1 MTTTVYDKRLFLL
14 DAYALIFRSYY
25 AFIKNP
31 RVTSRGMNT
40 SAVFGFLL
48 TLEDLLVRQKPTHI
62 AVVFDPPGPTFRN
75 AIYPAYKANRDA
87 TPEDIKIA
95 VPYIKRL
102 LDAYRIPV
110 IEVQGF
116 EADDV
121 IGTLAHK
128 AAEEG
133 YTAFMMTPDKDF
145 AQLVTDR
152 VMMYRPGRGGGEAE
166 VWGIKEIE
174 REYGVG
180 PGNITDLLGLMG
192 DASDNIPGAPGIG
205 PKTACKLI
213 REFGSIETLLGRTA
227 ELQGRQ
233 KDILEQNREQILL
246 SKRLAT
252 IEQDVPVEFRHEE
265 LHRHE
270 IDIDALRRLYE
281 ELEFRTLA
289 SRLPSSGSRSQTFGA
304 SVGEQ
309 PLSSAPGGGL
319 SATASPASDLSSA
332 SDAANRAQAP
342 PSASPGDAQTQTSA
356 ASEGSPSEQDFFAPL
371 RQPSE
376 ETQGNLFG
384 DNTLAGGSSFAT
396 INTTPH
402 SYAIAETREQSEAL
416 AAKLSTLSDFCFDT
430 ETTSL
435 DPLNTQLVALAF
447 SWGKGTGTL
456 LWLPPERNAA
466 DDLLEPLRKVF
477 ENETIRKT
485 GQNLKFDIQVL
496 SGYGISVKGILFDT
510 MMAHYLLEPDM
521 RHNMDLLAAKYLN
534 YEPVHIEELIGE
546 RGPRQK
552 NMRDVEKERVKE
564 YSVEDADVTWQL
576 REIFAPLLNQQGL
589 DTLAE
594 EIEMPLIR
602 VLAAMEREGILI
614 DESVLKNYAVTLRET
629 ILRLE
634 QEIYTLAGQEF
645 NISSPKQLG
654 DILFVRL
661 RLDDKA
667 RLTKTRQYRTDEEV
681 LQRLTGK
688 HNVIEKVL
696 EYRGLKK
703 LLSTYVEAL
712 PALIDPRTGRIHT
725 TYNQAVASTG
735 RLSSTNPNLQ
745 NIPVRDA
752 EGREI
757 RKAFIPGRGKI
768 FLSADY
774 SQIELRLMAHLS
786 GDSAMIADFLSGQD
800 IHSATASKIFGVPLS
815 EVTRE
820 MRSRAKT
827 ANFGIIYGI
836 SAFGLSERLNIG
848 RKEAK
853 ELIDGYFN
861 SYPGVRKYMDDS
873 ISKARESGFVTT
885 MFGRRRYLPDIHS
898 RNQVVR
904 GNAERNAIN
913 APLQGSAADIIKIA
927 MVRIAGRLAKELP
940 GAKMILQVHDE
951 LIFEVDTDSVEKLRE
966 MVVREMKG
974 AADLRVPLE
983 VDTGTGN
990 NWLEA
995 H

>member
-1 MTTTVYDKRLFLL
+1 MTVTENDKRLFLL

-31 RVTSRGMNT
+31 RVTTKGMNT

-48 TLEDLLVRQKPTHI
+48 TLEDLLTRQKPTHI
-62 AVVFDPPGPTFRN
+62 AVVFDPPGPTFRHEM
-75 AIYPAYKANRDA
+75 YPAYKANRDA

-110 IEVQGF
+110 IEVPGF

-121 IGTLAHK
+121 IGTLARK

-152 VMMYRPGRGGGEAE
+152 VVMYRPGRGGGEAE
-166 VWGIKEIE
+166 IWGEKEIL
-174 REYGVG
+174 REYGVA

-192 DASDNIPGAPGIG
+192 DSSDNIPGAPGIG

-213 REFGSIETLLGRTA
+213 SEHGSIETLLAKTS
-227 ELQGRQ
+227 ELAGRQ

-252 IEQDVPVEFRHEE
+252 IEQNVPVEFRHTD

-270 IDIDALRRLYE
+270 MDTDALRRLYE

-289 SRLPSSGSRSQTFGA
+289 SRLPSAGSLPQTSASQAGA
-304 SVGEQ
+304 SPQ
-309 PLSSAPGGGL
+309 
-319 SATASPASDLSSA
+319 T
-332 SDAANRAQAP
+332 
-342 PSASPGDAQTQTSA
+342 SASPSEAPPPASA
-356 ASEGSPSEQDFFAPL
+356 TPALDPSEPEFFAPL
-371 RQPSE
+371 RQPSTD
-376 ETQGNLFG
+376 TQGNLFG
-384 DNTLAGGSSFAT
+384 ETAASDGASLAT
-396 INTTPH
+396 INSTPH
-402 SYAIAETREQSEAL
+402 DYSIAETREQSEAL
-416 AAKLSTLSDFCFDT
+416 AATLGSLSDFCFDT

-435 DPLNTQLVALAF
+435 DSLNTQLVALAF
-447 SWGKGTGTL
+447 SWEKGSGTL
-456 LWLPPERNAA
+456 LWIPPDRSVA
-466 DDLLEPLRKVF
+466 DNLLEPLRPVF
-477 ENETIRKT
+477 ENQSIRKT

-496 SGYGISVKGILFDT
+496 SCYGITVKGALFDT

-521 RHNMDLLAAKYLN
+521 RHNMDLLAAKYLS

-546 RGPRQK
+546 RGPRQR
-552 NMRDVEKERVKE
+552 NMRDVEKEKVKE

-576 REIFAPLLNQQGL
+576 REIFGPLLNEQGL
-589 DTLAE
+589 EKLAE
-594 EIEMPLIR
+594 EIEMPLIS
-602 VLAAMEREGILI
+602 VLAAMEREGIMI

-667 RLTKTRQYRTDEEV
+667 RLTKTRQFRTDEEV

-688 HNVIEKVL
+688 HPVIDKVL

-757 RKAFIPGRGKI
+757 RKAFIPGKGRI

-786 GDSAMIADFLSGQD
+786 GDSDMIADFLSGQD
-800 IHSATASKIFGVPLS
+800 IHSATASKIFGVPVS

-861 SYPGVRKYMDDS
+861 SYPGVKRYMDES
-873 ISKARESGFVTT
+873 ISKARESGYVTT

-927 MVRIAGRLAKELP
+927 MVRIADRIEKELP

-951 LIFEVDTDSVEKLRE
+951 LIFEVETDSLEKLRE

-974 AADLRVPLE
+974 ATDLNVPLE